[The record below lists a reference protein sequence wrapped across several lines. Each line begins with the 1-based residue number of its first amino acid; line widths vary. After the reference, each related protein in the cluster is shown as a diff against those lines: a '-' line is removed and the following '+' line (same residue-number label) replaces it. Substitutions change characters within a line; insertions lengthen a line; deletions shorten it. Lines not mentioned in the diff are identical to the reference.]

1 MRLKGH
7 QDKLRVPLVSE
18 LSGNVDYFLMSE
30 VDAIEI
36 ADGQHT
42 AFLYFR

>member
-7 QDKLRVPLVSE
+7 QDEVRVPLVSE
-18 LSGNVDYFLMSE
+18 LSCNVDYFLMSE

-36 ADGQHT
+36 ANGQHT
-42 AFLYFR
+42 AFL